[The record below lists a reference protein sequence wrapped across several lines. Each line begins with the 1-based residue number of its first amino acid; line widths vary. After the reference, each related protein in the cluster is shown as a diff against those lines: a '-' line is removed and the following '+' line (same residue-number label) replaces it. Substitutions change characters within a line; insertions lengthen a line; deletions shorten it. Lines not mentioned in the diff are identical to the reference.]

1 MLLTD
6 NQILIRA
13 AKRNYENFPVPTKL
27 VEGEA
32 HKRKYTDAE
41 KADLDIKTSVNKIGE
56 IINLSQELNSILWDR
71 LYKGASIESVM
82 DLYCDIAQLDV
93 MSNLEIDSA
102 KRENPADNTFELQC
116 LKKRNRK
123 IFIVSLCCSN

>member
-1 MLLTD
+1 MISSRNTFLVNRTLPIVTCGLL
-6 NQILIRA
+6 LRA

-56 IINLSQELNSILWDR
+56 IINLSQEHCPLLRVDFYTQEVLR
-71 LYKGASIESVM
+71 HH
-82 DLYCDIAQLDV
+82 
-93 MSNLEIDSA
+93 
-102 KRENPADNTFELQC
+102 
-116 LKKRNRK
+116 
-123 IFIVSLCCSN
+123 